1 MEAKAVVNGVNH
13 SPEKTRQIK
22 ETLRSLKD
30 KYTVAEMALMM
41 KCSRP
46 TLSRYI
52 NTDDYLNANIEEKA
66 TEFIKKEL
74 GQLDTTAGAVPSKT
88 SIEDMGFV
96 PTRNA
101 LMAIA
106 VLDDCMKYHDDEL
119 GLGLILGPAGSGK
132 TRSVKEFA
140 KQYPG
145 QVVHIEVSENM
156 ALRDLIEEIGIEL
169 GIGNQVAYGS
179 THSRVRKIVKYLSS
193 DPKMI
198 VIDEAD
204 KLVNDYSVKKI
215 EVLRWI
221 QDRSKAPVI
230 LVGLS
235 TMAPILQRG
244 PSRKE
249 NLSQLYSRL
258 GGTAILAGLLP
269 KEAESMLEGY
279 PLTKEAQEELTR
291 IALDK
296 EHGGARA
303 LVKTLRRS
311 LYLAEGDEI
320 TAEIV
325 LEAEKLVFP
334 EVVRRGRRHNG

>member
-1 MEAKAVVNGVNH
+1 MEAKALMEV
-13 SPEKTRQIK
+13 SLIK
-22 ETLRSLKD
+22 ENLRSLKA
-30 KYTVAEMALMM
+30 KYSVAQMALVM
-41 KCSRP
+41 KCNRS

-52 NTDDYLNANIEEKA
+52 NEDEYHSADIEEKA
-66 TEFIKKEL
+66 SDFLKREL
-74 GQLDTTAGAVPSKT
+74 GPQDDSEVSQTFKT

-140 KQYPG
+140 KQHPG
-145 QVVHIEVSENM
+145 QVVHIEVSDNM

-169 GIGNQVAYGS
+169 GIGDQVAYGS
-179 THSRVRKIVKYLSS
+179 THSRVRKIVKCLSRDS
-193 DPKMI
+193 KMI

-221 QDRSKAPVI
+221 QDRSKAPVVM
-230 LVGLS
+230 VGLP
-235 TMAPILQRG
+235 TMAPFLYRG
-244 PSRKE
+244 PSLKE

-258 GGTAILAGLLP
+258 GGTAMLGGLLR
-269 KEAESMLEGY
+269 KEAEDMLEGF
-279 PLTKEAQEELTR
+279 PLTDDAREEL
-291 IALDK
+291 IKVALDK
-296 EHGGARA
+296 EHGGVRS
-303 LVKTLRRS
+303 LIKTLRRS
-311 LYLAEGDEI
+311 LYLAESNMI

-325 LEAEKLVFP
+325 MEARRLVFP
-334 EVVRRGRRHNG
+334 EVVRGRK

>member
-1 MEAKAVVNGVNH
+1 MEAKILKEVG
-13 SPEKTRQIK
+13 PIK
-22 ETLRSLKD
+22 ESLRALKD
-30 KYTVAEMALMM
+30 KYTVAEMALIM
-41 KCSRP
+41 KCNRS

-52 NTDDYLNANIEEKA
+52 NDDDYRSAEIEEKA
-66 TEFIKKEL
+66 SEFIKREF
-74 GQLDTTAGAVPSKT
+74 GNPDEPDTTPAYKT
-88 SIEDMGFV
+88 SIDDMGFV

-140 KQYPG
+140 KQHPG
-145 QVVHIEVSENM
+145 QVVHIEVSDNM

-169 GIGNQVAYGS
+169 GIGDQVAYGS
-179 THSRVRKIVKYLSS
+179 THSRVRKIVKCLTR

-221 QDRSKAPVI
+221 QDRSKAPVV
-230 LVGLS
+230 LVGLP
-235 TMAPILQRG
+235 TMAPFLYRG
-244 PSRKE
+244 PSLKE

-258 GGTAILAGLLP
+258 GGTAMLGGLIR
-269 KEAESMLEGY
+269 KEAETMLDGY
-279 PLTKEAQEELTR
+279 PVTDDAREEL
-291 IALDK
+291 IKVALDK
-296 EHGGARA
+296 EHGGVRA

-311 LYLAEGDEI
+311 LYLAEGTMI

-325 LEAEKLVFP
+325 LEARRLVFP
-334 EVVRRGRRHNG
+334 EVVRGRK